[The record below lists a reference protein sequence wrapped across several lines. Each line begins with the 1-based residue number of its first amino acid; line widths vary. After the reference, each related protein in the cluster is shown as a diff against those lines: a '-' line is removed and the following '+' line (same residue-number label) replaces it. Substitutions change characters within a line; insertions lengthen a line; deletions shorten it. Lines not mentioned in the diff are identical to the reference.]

1 MKRYVPTQTLLG
13 VILFLTLSVEGC
25 VGRRIRL
32 DHPLSDR
39 VYDGLSLDDPSLDPF
54 RIGGFVIGSW
64 VTGDLL
70 RESLEISVALYGN
83 GDPSAVEVVGATM
96 RVPEPLE
103 IGITD
108 VTYAPSVHP
117 EDPLVGILHLGYL
130 RDAPVVRIREAEWDP
145 VLEVRIKLG
154 EESRVLVY
162 ELVRV
167 PDRFIYFTV

>member
-1 MKRYVPTQTLLG
+1 M
-13 VILFLTLSVEGC
+13 
-25 VGRRIRL
+25 
-32 DHPLSDR
+32 
-39 VYDGLSLDDPSLDPF
+39 
-54 RIGGFVIGSW
+54 IGSW